1 MKKLIILLLAAT
13 LLFCSCDDSGYG
25 IYHTYEESDQTVYE
39 CGFAA
44 NDTALTVNGHVIPFS
59 ELRYTALYLAE
70 MTDTSHLTDERAV
83 QTWFIEQVVPD
94 ILFRRAV
101 ALLAEE
107 QGVKLSGDEI
117 DEIDALIK
125 SNKEAHPTEHAEQ
138 LAEANLT
145 DSLYRFIAVSDRLRT
160 ALLSYYQDEA
170 TTPVKASD
178 EAILTAAADGT
189 VAHVKHILIRDN
201 AGDDVEENRSLAE
214 DLLAR
219 INAGEDFD
227 TLMAEYSEDPSLSSA
242 PDGYHIFPYEMA
254 PAFESAAY
262 ALAEGEVSAVVR
274 VESDT
279 YAGWHIIKREPIDAG
294 YVEENLD
301 TLRKNFTVSRFYG
314 DVYHTQDNLFIKYE
328 NGFSG
333 LTLDNIR

>member
-1 MKKLIILLLAAT
+1 MKKLIILLLAAA

-25 IYHTYEESDQTVYE
+25 IYHTYEETDETQYD

-44 NDTALTVNGHVIPFS
+44 NDTALTVQGHDIPFS

-83 QTWFIEQVVPD
+83 QTWFTEQVVPD

-107 QGVKLSGDEI
+107 LGVKLSGDEI

-145 DSLYRFIAVSDRLRT
+145 DSLYRFIAVSDSLR
-160 ALLSYYQDEA
+160 ASLISYYQDEA

-178 EAILTAAADGT
+178 EAILAAATDGT

-201 AGDDVEENRSLAE
+201 AGEDSEENKALAE
-214 DLLAR
+214 ELLSR

-227 TLMAEYSEDPSLSSA
+227 TLMAEYSEDPSLSEA
-242 PDGYHIFPYEMA
+242 TDGYHIFPYEMA

-262 ALAEGEVSAVVR
+262 ALAEGEVSGVVR
-274 VESDT
+274 AETDT
-279 YAGWHIIKREPIDAG
+279 YAGWHIIKREPIDTE

-301 TLRKNFTVSRFYG
+301 TLRKNYTVSRFYG
-314 DVYHTQDNLFIKYE
+314 DVYDTQDKLFIKYAG
-328 NGFSG
+328 GFSD
-333 LTLDNIR
+333 LTLDNMR